1 MDHPE
6 HLEKMEKAGLGLKV
20 MLGEEY
26 GIYIKTL
33 HENLKPLMEEAL
45 KAR

>member
-1 MDHPE
+1 M
-6 HLEKMEKAGLGLKV
+6 AKV
-20 MLGEEY
+20 ILQDMTPNIEY
-26 GIYIKTL
+26 AKYIMNL